1 MGRRMGWKPC
11 WLRSARR
18 CPISGIAQPS
28 RWPRART
35 TWPAWLFCGGAC
47 CCTSST
53 TLPNSSSRKPR
64 TAVCGPGSKRPI
76 AFLTQ
81 AFPRR
86 RAPASPLRGS
96 PSRSISTRRF
106 SRIFNSCAPRSE
118 TKRRHRL
125 FLNIKKENGDGSC
138 ALDRRRAPAAAT
150 THRQRALYLDL
161 RSPLHLVDGGRVSR
175 FLAPSQPQRGG
186 DELLHAVSRR
196 PLLGDELLP
205 DGYGVS
211 LLGTVLF
218 AIGGVLDLVWHRR
231 FGVEFSVAALFSPP
245 HLFLMFT
252 GGLIVSGPLRAAMRR
267 GGNRATWPAIIS
279 GALTLS
285 MLTFFLQFDQPLI
298 DRWAAGTMPD
308 ARGPLWMEEELG
320 MIGLILYAAM
330 VAGLLVLLL
339 RRFELPIG
347 TVTVILTINA
357 LLVSPVANHTELVLV
372 AIVGGVAGDLFFYVL
387 RPSPARPYAFHA
399 FLFLTPAAL
408 TASYFIVLASTTGI
422 WWEPNI
428 WSGAVPVTGTVGWL
442 VSFIALPGPAARARF
457 ATASPAG

>member
-1 MGRRMGWKPC
+1 MAVAP
-11 WLRSARR
+11 STPAARR
-18 CPISGIAQPS
+18 
-28 RWPRART
+28 PRQ
-35 TWPAWLFCGGAC
+35 
-47 CCTSST
+47 
-53 TLPNSSSRKPR
+53 PR
-64 TAVCGPGSKRPI
+64 TAS
-76 AFLTQ
+76 A
-81 AFPRR
+81 
-86 RAPASPLRGS
+86 
-96 PSRSISTRRF
+96 RF
-106 SRIFNSCAPRSE
+106 TWTFVLLCIWLMA
-118 TKRRHRL
+118 
-125 FLNIKKENGDGSC
+125 G
-138 ALDRRRAPAAAT
+138 A
-150 THRQRALYLDL
+150 YLDSWHHHSL
-161 RSPLHLVDGGRVSR
+161 IGVETNFFTPY
-175 FLAPSQPQRGG
+175 
-186 DELLHAVSRR
+186 HAVLYSGMTAIGIYLALNVVRNYRR
-196 PLLGDELLP
+196 YGMWDELLP

-372 AIVGGVAGDLFFYVL
+372 AIVGGVAGDLFLYVL

-457 ATASPAG
+457 ATASSAG

>member
-1 MGRRMGWKPC
+1 MAVATSNPALTRPRQPGVASNRFTWTFVLLC
-11 WLRSARR
+11 IWLMA
-18 CPISGIAQPS
+18 
-28 RWPRART
+28 
-35 TWPAWLFCGGAC
+35 GAYLD
-47 CCTSST
+47 SWHHHN
-53 TLPNSSSRKPR
+53 LKG
-64 TAVCGPGSKRPI
+64 V
-76 AFLTQ
+76 
-81 AFPRR
+81 
-86 RAPASPLRGS
+86 
-96 PSRSISTRRF
+96 
-106 SRIFNSCAPRSE
+106 E
-118 TKRRHRL
+118 TNFFTPYH
-125 FLNIKKENGDGSC
+125 
-138 ALDRRRAPAAAT
+138 A
-150 THRQRALYLDL
+150 ALYSGMTAIGIYLGL
-161 RSPLHLVDGGRVSR
+161 NVVRN
-175 FLAPSQPQRGG
+175 F
-186 DELLHAVSRR
+186 RR
-196 PLLGDELLP
+196 YGTWDELLP

-218 AIGGVLDLVWHRR
+218 GIGGVLDLLWHRR

-308 ARGPLWMEEELG
+308 PRGPLWMEEELG

-372 AIVGGVAGDLFFYVL
+372 ALVGGVACDLFLYVL

-399 FLFLTPAAL
+399 FLFLAPAVL
-408 TASYFIVLASTTGI
+408 TASYLVVLASTSGV
-422 WWEPNI
+422 WWEPTI

-457 ATASPAG
+457 GTASPAA